1 MHHKLSM
8 HAKLNPITSEVDE
21 QILHYL
27 LGVRFDAGHEMLRHS
42 DVAVVDLAGTA
53 AAGEDVLEDEVS
65 FYTIGAFGNPLAQL
79 LIDTTAWFEG

>member
-1 MHHKLSM
+1 M

-27 LGVRFDAGHEMLRHS
+27 LGVRVDAGHEMLRHP

-53 AAGEDVLEDEVS
+53 AAGEDVLKRWSLIIEAILV
-65 FYTIGAFGNPLAQL
+65 IPLANKDNFTRL
-79 LIDTTAWFEG
+79 LSFFLA